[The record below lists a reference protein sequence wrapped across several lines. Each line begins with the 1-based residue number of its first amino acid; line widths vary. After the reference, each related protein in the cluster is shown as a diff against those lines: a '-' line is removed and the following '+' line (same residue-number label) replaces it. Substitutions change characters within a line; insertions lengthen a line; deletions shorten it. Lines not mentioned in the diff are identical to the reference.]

1 MSHPTQRR
9 RIATAIT
16 GVVLAALSAASL
28 VSCSS
33 DSDDG
38 STSSASA
45 ADTASFSGSAPSA
58 LASVKESVKASVS
71 AAASSASARASAR
84 ASAWLASVDAE
95 TERANEAAKDA
106 LKDVDGKG
114 NATADVSLTGK
125 PRSETA
131 GLLAL
136 VVNITNSTD
145 KTASYA
151 VQVDFRDPDGKV
163 VQTRYVGAED
173 LKPGGKAQPLAISTA
188 PAEPQL
194 TAVVAKAQRY

>member
-1 MSHPTQRR
+1 MPTSTPRR
-9 RIATAIT
+9 RTATAFA
-16 GVVLAALSAASL
+16 GLVLAAVSAASL
-28 VSCSS
+28 VSCS

-38 STSSASA
+38 GSSSSASA
-45 ADTASFSGSAPSA
+45 AATESFSGSVPSA

-71 AAASSASARASAR
+71 ALASSASAQ
-84 ASAWLASVDAE
+84 ASAWLASVSAE
-95 TERANEAAKDA
+95 TERANLAARNA
-106 LKDVDGKG
+106 LKDVEGKG

-131 GLLAL
+131 GLLAV

-145 KTASYA
+145 KTTSYA

-173 LKPGGKAQPLAISTA
+173 LKPGAKAQPLAISTE

>member
-1 MSHPTQRR
+1 MLSSTPRR
-9 RIATAIT
+9 RTATALT
-16 GVVLAALSAASL
+16 GLVLAAVSAASL

-33 DSDDG
+33 DSDDNG
-38 STSSASA
+38 SKSSASA
-45 ADTASFSGSAPSA
+45 TATASFSGSVPSA

-71 AAASSASARASAR
+71 ALASSASAQ
-84 ASAWLASVDAE
+84 ASAWLASVSAE
-95 TERANEAAKDA
+95 TERANRAAKNA

-125 PRSETA
+125 PRAETA
-131 GLLAL
+131 GLLAV

-173 LKPGGKAQPLAISTA
+173 LKPGAKAQPLAISTE

>member
-1 MSHPTQRR
+1 MLSSTPRR
-9 RIATAIT
+9 RTATALT
-16 GVVLAALSAASL
+16 GLVLAAVSAASL
-28 VSCSS
+28 VSCS
-33 DSDDG
+33 DSDNDG
-38 STSSASA
+38 SSSSASA
-45 ADTASFSGSAPSA
+45 AATASFSGSAPSA

-71 AAASSASARASAR
+71 ALASSASAQ
-84 ASAWLASVDAE
+84 ASAWLASVSAE
-95 TERANEAAKDA
+95 TERANRAAKNA

-131 GLLAL
+131 GLLAV

-145 KTASYA
+145 KTTSYA

-173 LKPGGKAQPLAISTA
+173 LKPGAKAQPLAISTEQ
-188 PAEPQL
+188 AEQQL

>member
-9 RIATAIT
+9 RIATAIS
-16 GVVLAALSAASL
+16 GLVLAALSAASL

-33 DSDDG
+33 DSDGDS
-38 STSSASA
+38 STSSAST

-58 LASVKESVKASVS
+58 LASVKESVKESVS
-71 AAASSASARASAR
+71 AAASSASAR